1 MKTEKRLWCLKG
13 CTDDVN
19 SLHHLNQNSFVLL
32 FFFFFKCKNATI
44 ETQVNLFSILQ
55 ASS

>member
-1 MKTEKRLWCLKG
+1 MKTEKRLWCLKS

-19 SLHHLNQNSFVLL
+19 SLHHLNQKSSVLFL
-32 FFFFFKCKNATI
+32 FFFKCKNATI